1 MKKPDDESGF
11 FVVVQIQELDIK
23 KGKLYA
29 FLFLS
34 NRYADYQHLV
44 LWNDDAGSPA
54 PL

>member
-23 KGKLYA
+23 KESLMLP
-29 FLFLS
+29 FFVQS
-34 NRYADYQHLV
+34 FDDYQHLV